1 MAIALYYI
9 DFLSHKV
16 IRGFTAKDADDF
28 EKSGVVG
35 PLTISDVQKCI
46 LYAMESVHFDAAQ
59 NHLPG
64 HDSTR
69 CMKQAPVLSAYRE
82 AGLIDT
88 FPLHDEEALAKLYGE
103 WKNCSTLDPPLE
115 QIRDYFGEN
124 VALYVSFTSFYTK
137 FLIPIALLGK
147 NVLFSFSRWI
157 CNEYYEIYHENIL
170 QFSILHFQG
179 FCSS

>member
-1 MAIALYYI
+1 M
-9 DFLSHKV
+9 
-16 IRGFTAKDADDF
+16 
-28 EKSGVVG
+28 
-35 PLTISDVQKCI
+35 TISDVQKCI

-64 HDSTR
+64 HDSKR

-147 NVLFSFSRWI
+147 TA
-157 CNEYYEIYHENIL
+157 
-170 QFSILHFQG
+170 HFY
-179 FCSS
+179 SDLK

>member
-147 NVLFSFSRWI
+147 NVLFFI
-157 CNEYYEIYHENIL
+157 
-170 QFSILHFQG
+170 FKMDM
-179 FCSS
+179 

>member
-1 MAIALYYI
+1 
-9 DFLSHKV
+9 
-16 IRGFTAKDADDF
+16 
-28 EKSGVVG
+28 
-35 PLTISDVQKCI
+35 
-46 LYAMESVHFDAAQ
+46 MESVHFDAAQ

-64 HDSTR
+64 HDSKR

-88 FPLHDEEALAKLYGE
+88 FPLHDEEALEKLYGE
-103 WKNCSTLDPPLE
+103 WKNCSTLNPPLE

-147 NVLFSFSRWI
+147 TALFYLFSRDI
-157 CNEYYEIYHENIL
+157 
-170 QFSILHFQG
+170 
-179 FCSS
+179 